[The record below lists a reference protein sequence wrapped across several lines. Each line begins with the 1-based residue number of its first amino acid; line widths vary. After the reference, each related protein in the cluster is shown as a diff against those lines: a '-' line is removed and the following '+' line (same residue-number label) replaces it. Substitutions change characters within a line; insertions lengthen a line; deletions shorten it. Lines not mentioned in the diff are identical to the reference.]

1 MTQRGSRTSLTKPF
15 SEKTAETI
23 DQRVSFIVEKAYKD
37 AVAILTDHRE
47 GLSELA
53 NKLIEEEV
61 IFGEDL
67 ERIFGKRP
75 WGNSEDEKL
84 KNAALKA
91 AESQAENQPEN
102 EPENA

>member
-1 MTQRGSRTSLTKPF
+1 MFG
-15 SEKTAETI
+15 ENG
-23 DQRVSFIVEKAYKD
+23 D
-37 AVAILTDHRE
+37 

-84 KNAALKA
+84 KESALKA
-91 AESQAENQPEN
+91 AEKEPEAQPEN

>member
-1 MTQRGSRTSLTKPF
+1 M
-15 SEKTAETI
+15 
-23 DQRVSFIVEKAYKD
+23 SFIVEKAYKD
-37 AVAILTDHRE
+37 AIAILTDHRD

-53 NKLIEEEV
+53 NKLIDEEV

-91 AESQAENQPEN
+91 AEEAKENQEGEN
-102 EPENA
+102 PQNEEQKA